1 VFRQHAAPAK
11 VSCNFISVLRD
22 RTRLWRKVSAL
33 NMVEGAQASAL
44 AVSEITR
51 PWRVNEPVRSC

>member
-1 VFRQHAAPAK
+1 M
-11 VSCNFISVLRD
+11 ISVLRD
-22 RTRLWRKVSAL
+22 RTRLWRKVSAP

>member
-1 VFRQHAAPAK
+1 M
-11 VSCNFISVLRD
+11 ISVLRD

-44 AVSEITR
+44 ADL
-51 PWRVNEPVRSC
+51 